1 MTDLADPENI
11 VELFESSVA
20 RNAPR
25 ELFGTKTDQGWL
37 WLTYADVARMV
48 DAMRAA
54 LSSLG
59 IGRGDRVAIIANNR
73 VEWAVASYATYGLG
87 AAFVPMYENQSEK
100 DWAFILKDCGAKGVF
115 VPNEAVRDRIAAMA
129 DTLPALAWTAV
140 LDGMPGAPSADGERP
155 RREWYSRMLVRHAA
169 DTVASLRPS
178 PDETACIIYTS
189 GTTGEPK
196 GVVLSH
202 GNMATNVAGIRS
214 LGMIT
219 EDDRS
224 LSFLPWAHAM
234 GNTCELNGFVSMGAS
249 IGICEGIEHIIS
261 NLAEVRPTVL
271 LTVPRIFNKIYNGV
285 RAQIA
290 SKPAPVQKLVNAGL
304 AAAKRKRETGS
315 AGFGGAIALSLA
327 DKLVFSKVR
336 ARFGGRL
343 RLAVSGAAALAVE
356 VAEFIDAIGIQVYE
370 GYGLSEASP
379 IVTVNYPGN
388 RKIGSVGKAI
398 PGVHVGITAPND
410 AGQGEIVVRGP
421 NVMRGYYGR
430 PKETAEVI
438 TPDGALRTG
447 DLGRIDE
454 DGYLF
459 ITGRIKEQYKLENGK
474 YVVPGPLEERL
485 KLSPLVANAFVYGD
499 NRPYNVALIVANIDA
514 VKAALYGDQPVIP
527 AHAPE
532 TLLADQRVV
541 ALLSTEIDRLCADIK
556 GYERIRKIALIAED
570 FTQENGMLTPT
581 LKLKRRNVMAKWGS
595 LIETLYA

>member
-1 MTDLADPENI
+1 MADLADPENI

-20 RNAPR
+20 LHAPR
-25 ELFGTKTDQGWL
+25 ELFGTKTDRGWS
-37 WLTYADVARMV
+37 WLTYADVGRMV

-59 IGRGDRVAIIANNR
+59 VGRGDRVAIIANNR

-115 VPNEAVRDRIAAMA
+115 VPNDAVRDRIAAMA
-129 DTLPALAWTAV
+129 DALPALAWTAV
-140 LDGMPGAPSADGERP
+140 LDGVPGAPAAEGGRLG
-155 RREWYSRMLVRHAA
+155 REWYSRMLVRHAA

-178 PDETACIIYTS
+178 PDDTACIIYTS

-202 GNMATNVAGIRS
+202 GNMATNVVGIRS
-214 LGMIT
+214 LGLIT

-261 NLAEVRPTVL
+261 NLSEVRPTAL

-315 AGFGGAIALSLA
+315 AGLGGAIALALA

-398 PGVHVGITAPND
+398 PGVRVGIAAPNET
-410 AGQGEIVVRGP
+410 GQGEIVVRGP

-438 TPDGALRTG
+438 TPDGTLRTG
-447 DLGRIDE
+447 DLGRIDA

-499 NRPYNVALIVANIDA
+499 NRAYNVALVVPNMDA
-514 VKAALYGDQPVIP
+514 VKAALYGNQPVIP

-541 ALLSTEIDRLCADIK
+541 ALLSTEVDRMCADIK

-581 LKLKRRNVMAKWGS
+581 LKLKRRNVLAKWGS
-595 LIETLYA
+595 LVESLYA